1 MRRILISC
9 LLVVTLSAYCA
20 QGAESQTNRSYSA
33 QGVVEKIAPDLSK
46 ITIHHQTISNY
57 MMEMTMDFNVRNTN
71 ELSGITAKDEI
82 TFTLVVTDDDEWVE
96 KIHRIG
102 RSNGGSKDAMS
113 MAMKSPIEMDRTE
126 LKAGDML
133 PDYMLTAEDGRL
145 IRVSDF
151 RGKAVAFTFFFT
163 RCPLPDYC
171 PRMNTDFAQARSL
184 LLKDASAPTNWQII
198 SISFDPEFDTPKVL
212 SRYARAYRGDDPSR
226 WIFATGTT
234 NALADAALHLDL
246 MVMRQGGSITHNLR
260 TVVLDTEGRIYR
272 QFDGN
277 EWTPQQLAD
286 AINQAAR
293 QPTR

>member
-1 MRRILISC
+1 
-9 LLVVTLSAYCA
+9 
-20 QGAESQTNRSYSA
+20 
-33 QGVVEKIAPDLSK
+33 
-46 ITIHHQTISNY
+46 
-57 MMEMTMDFNVRNTN
+57 
-71 ELSGITAKDEI
+71 
-82 TFTLVVTDDDEWVE
+82 
-96 KIHRIG
+96 
-102 RSNGGSKDAMS
+102 MS

-126 LKAGDML
+126 LKAGDTL
-133 PDYMLTAEDGRL
+133 PNYVLTAEDGKL

-171 PRMNTDFAQARSL
+171 PRMNTDFAQTRSL

-198 SISFDPEFDTPKVL
+198 SISFDPEFDTPEVL

-260 TVVLDTEGRIYR
+260 TVVLDAEGRIYQ